1 MLRALP
7 LLSRGKGHRKELP
20 MKFKLKMIPPT
31 ATAQQKGERVVGG
44 YIHHYKKKNVAA
56 AEAILRDALLKWVPE
71 APIEG
76 KPIRLFVN
84 WIFPYPKSAK
94 KHQPGWGR
102 WKITRPDTD
111 NLNKMLKDVMTDMGF
126 WKDDALICGEFIE
139 KLYSDEPGIVIMI
152 EKLDPD
158 LLAPSDGDE

>member
-1 MLRALP
+1 
-7 LLSRGKGHRKELP
+7 

-31 ATAQQKGERVVGG
+31 ATAQQKGERVVNG
-44 YIHHYKKKNVAA
+44 YVHHYKKKNVAA
-56 AEAILRDALLKWVPE
+56 AEATLRDALLPYVP
-71 APIEG
+71 ADPITDV
-76 KPIRLFVN
+76 PIRF
-84 WIFPYPKSAK
+84 WAIWMFPYPKSAK
-94 KHQPGWGR
+94 KHKPGYGR

-126 WKDDALICGEFIE
+126 WKDDALICLEQIE